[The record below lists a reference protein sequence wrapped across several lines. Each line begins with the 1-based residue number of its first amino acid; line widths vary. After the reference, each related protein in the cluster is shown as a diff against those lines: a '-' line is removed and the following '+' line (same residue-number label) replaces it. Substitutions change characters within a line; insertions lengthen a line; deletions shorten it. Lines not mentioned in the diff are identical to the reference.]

1 MTKEKDFE
9 LVWRILKI
17 VMPVIIGGCGIVCVF
32 ARPLCEIVFGAG
44 YGDAAPVLRAMLP
57 VVIVILPCYIFGCPT
72 LSAMGLSKY
81 ANYSVVFGSAL
92 HVVNLLVLY
101 FTGHMNMVT
110 LGAMVSVAEIA
121 ILLFRIVVIWLH
133 RHRLHTDKEA
143 Q

>member
-1 MTKEKDFE
+1 MLHFLEEFD
-9 LVWRILKI
+9 
-17 VMPVIIGGCGIVCVF
+17 VF
-32 ARPLCEIVFGAG
+32 VSSGSACAKGKPSHV
-44 YGDAAPVLRAMLP
+44 
-57 VVIVILPCYIFGCPT
+57 

-92 HVVNLLVLY
+92 HVFNLLVLY

-133 RHRLHTDKEA
+133 RDRLHTDKEA